1 LWCWLIYKIFH
12 LSISRKQLYP
22 FMKRFFVLCFF
33 FSSCVSSSK
42 ETIGDADTTGTSGYE
57 DFSEIAPFTI
67 KDDIRE
73 NPVLING
80 KKKPLKDYLIKF
92 YSPDHYTVKAPSDSV
107 DSPRYIITEAQII
120 EGNFFAGEGKCES
133 RSLLFASRGDF
144 IDQEFYDLFFLK
156 KEAGGEMAVSGKTTF
171 DGSQGQSSTIV
182 QVSKEALSSDKK
194 CSILK
199 ISSATEGGDINLHKG
214 EWVEYYI
221 ADNQNFHSVL
231 KLQIEETNI
240 QDYEA
245 TQDENQN
252 SSSELREVE
261 ILGSSAHGLFDL
273 NVHYTSRQ
281 NGSTVSDVE
290 ELYTFNGHEYI
301 RR

>member
-1 LWCWLIYKIFH
+1 
-12 LSISRKQLYP
+12 
-22 FMKRFFVLCFF
+22 MKRLFVLCLFV
-33 FSSCVSSSK
+33 SSCVSSSQ
-42 ETIGDADTTGTSGYE
+42 ETTGDTDTTGTGDYE

-80 KKKPLKDYLIKF
+80 KKKSLKDYLIKF
-92 YSPDHYTVKAPSDSV
+92 YSPDPYTMKAPSDSV
-107 DSPRYIITEAQII
+107 DSPRYIITEARTI
-120 EGNFFAGEGKCES
+120 EGNFFVAEGKCEN
-133 RSLLFASRGDF
+133 RSLLLASRGDF
-144 IDQEFYDLFFLK
+144 IDQEFYDLFFLN
-156 KEAGGEMAVSGKTTF
+156 EEEDGEMAVSGKTTF

-182 QVSKEALSSDKK
+182 QVSKEALASDKK

-199 ISSATEGGDINLHKG
+199 ISSATEGGDINLHKA

-261 ILGSSAHGLFDL
+261 MLESSSHGLFDL
-273 NVHYTSRQ
+273 KVHYSSKQ

-290 ELYTFNGHEYI
+290 EIYTFNGNEYV
-301 RR
+301 RKSPE